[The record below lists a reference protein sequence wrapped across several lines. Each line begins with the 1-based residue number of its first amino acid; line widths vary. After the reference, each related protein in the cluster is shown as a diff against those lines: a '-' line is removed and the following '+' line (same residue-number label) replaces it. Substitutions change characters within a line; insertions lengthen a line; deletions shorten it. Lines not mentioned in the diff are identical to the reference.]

1 MSKIDSKKPLLV
13 YPQDVNSSKFLSRN
27 NTLIFTIPQQYN
39 WWFWDRYVTIFH
51 ACVLMNACYNG
62 TPMKLSLSE
71 LVQYICQAKAAK
83 ETQLAKVY
91 LFLFFCIDGSG
102 TVY

>member
-1 MSKIDSKKPLLV
+1 
-13 YPQDVNSSKFLSRN
+13 
-27 NTLIFTIPQQYN
+27 
-39 WWFWDRYVTIFH
+39 
-51 ACVLMNACYNG
+51 MNACYNG